1 MAASVYMRS
10 GFHLKTSV
18 VEFLFKKVAALKARN
33 FIKKKLQHRCFPVN
47 ITKFLRTPFFAEHL
61 WWLFL
66 HCTGNCF
73 VQCWPRQTK
82 TKLRRLSSYRNIAV
96 RSRANIAQVIFLCN
110 VFFFYRGF
118 LSQLFTNHRTAGGG
132 GGHFLSPHYHF
143 HRLHRHLDISRAITA
158 ESSHLHIGSS
168 SRTRTGNLWF
178 SSASR

>member
-1 MAASVYMRS
+1 MWS

-82 TKLRRLSSYRNIAV
+82 TKLRRLSSYRNIAL
-96 RSRANIAQVIFLCN
+96 RSRAIIAQVIFLSN
-110 VFFFYRGF
+110 VLFFFSIGVFFHNYSRITGLPGEGEGISYLLTTTSTGF
-118 LSQLFTNHRTAGGG
+118 TDT
-132 GGHFLSPHYHF
+132 
-143 HRLHRHLDISRAITA
+143 
-158 ESSHLHIGSS
+158 
-168 SRTRTGNLWF
+168 
-178 SSASR
+178 